1 MKKLVFL
8 CLAILLL
15 LIPIAWTLDAASET
29 NHKIDELQKAIV
41 ELGDATNSLA
51 SGMSSIEALLK
62 AIEEHEDHLITIVFE
77 NLQSPREEQPTEQP
91 TEPPT
96 EPPAELPTDPP
107 RENQPAN
114 YYGRLVIPDAGIS
127 VGLYHGA
134 DPAITDR
141 EDSANLF
148 SMRVFDGL
156 YIADHNNQEFSKLYR
171 VTVGMRGYIR
181 TADDTVFNI
190 VCTDIFNGHN
200 NGKIIDED
208 GNTNFDAHF
217 LMYTCRDH
225 WTNILICLWKHY

>member
-1 MKKLVFL
+1 MKKFISL

-15 LIPIAWTLDAASET
+15 LIPITWTLDAASEIS
-29 NHKIDELQKAIV
+29 HKIDELQKAID
-41 ELGDATNSLA
+41 EFGDAMNSLA
-51 SGMSSIEALLK
+51 NGMSSIEASLK
-62 AIEEHEDHLITIVFE
+62 AIEEHEDCAITIIFE
-77 NLQSPREEQPTEQP
+77 NLQSPREEQP

-134 DPAITDR
+134 DQAITDR

-156 YIADHNNQEFSKLYR
+156 YIADHNNQEFSKLFN

-181 TADDTVFNI
+181 TADGTVFNI

-200 NGKIIDED
+200 NGKIIDEE

-217 LMYTCRDH
+217 LMYTCKGYG
-225 WTNILICLWKHY
+225 TSILICLWKHC